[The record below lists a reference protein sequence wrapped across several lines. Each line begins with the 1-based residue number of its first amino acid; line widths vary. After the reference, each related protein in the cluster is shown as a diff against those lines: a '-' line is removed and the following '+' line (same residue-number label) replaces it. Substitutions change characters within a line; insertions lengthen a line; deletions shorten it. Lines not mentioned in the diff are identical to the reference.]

1 MPRSSQRKRA
11 ALGTGLEA
19 LLPDRLE
26 GEFFLCAIEEIHPSP
41 HQPRQDFEPEAIEE
55 LARSIREKGL
65 IQPVIL
71 REDPG
76 GGYEL
81 IAGERRWRAAQQ
93 AGLTE
98 IPAILRDADDEEVL
112 ELALVENLHRQD
124 LNPVE
129 EALAYRALIER
140 VGLTQEELST
150 RIGRSRPAV
159 ANALRLLTLP
169 DRALAALRK
178 GRITA
183 GHARAI
189 LSLDDEKDRL
199 GLLEEI
205 LRKDLSVRQ
214 AEALA
219 RRPPASRP
227 RPARTP
233 DPNIRALEERLS
245 RRFGTRVTVAP
256 GRRKGAGRVSIEF
269 RNLDDLDRIL
279 ELLEG
284 GRAQAGE

>member
-41 HQPRQDFEPEAIEE
+41 HQPRQDFKPEAIEE

-65 IQPVIL
+65 IQPVIV
-71 REDPG
+71 REDPA

-93 AGLTE
+93 AALTE

-140 VGLTQEELST
+140 VGLTQEELAT

-219 RRPPASRP
+219 RRPAAAKP
-227 RPARTP
+227 RTRAP

-284 GRAQAGE
+284 RRAGPGS